1 MSECKTD
8 SDCPSGICQMMFT
21 KNENGDSIPDTR
33 KCVDKLKK
41 KNTKETID
49 LKFGKLCN
57 SNSDCSSGICIPEV
71 TIKNGIKQTG
81 NNKCVIQKKKLGKQ
95 CNFNYQCDSNICET
109 QYDIDNKPQGSRCI
123 IIENEPQPNVSNRD
137 FLKPNENDVPDF
149 MKTPSWKEASQGTL
163 ILSEKQKDKLL
174 EGRGPIT
181 EIIVLVIE
189 MIITL
194 IKQASEILFNTIVIG
209 IFKYIFLLVSW
220 PFLSLIE
227 KRVFIFS
234 DKYKCKDKKKCDGH
248 CDSEKSYSISHK
260 TILSIITILF
270 PPYGVFLH
278 KGITGYH
285 EILLTSVLTIL
296 FYFPGMLYGLS
307 VIKK

>member
-1 MSECKTD
+1 
-8 SDCPSGICQMMFT
+8 
-21 KNENGDSIPDTR
+21 
-33 KCVDKLKK
+33 
-41 KNTKETID
+41 
-49 LKFGKLCN
+49 
-57 SNSDCSSGICIPEV
+57 
-71 TIKNGIKQTG
+71 
-81 NNKCVIQKKKLGKQ
+81 
-95 CNFNYQCDSNICET
+95 
-109 QYDIDNKPQGSRCI
+109 
-123 IIENEPQPNVSNRD
+123 
-137 FLKPNENDVPDF
+137 

-234 DKYKCKDKKKCDGH
+234 DK
-248 CDSEKSYSISHK
+248 
-260 TILSIITILF
+260 
-270 PPYGVFLH
+270 FLL
-278 KGITGYH
+278 IRN
-285 EILLTSVLTIL
+285 EI
-296 FYFPGMLYGLS
+296 
-307 VIKK
+307 